1 MELKLDLHIH
11 TKYSNDGFMGIPELI
26 KQAKKRGLSGIA
38 ITDHDT
44 CKGLDEALKIG
55 KKEKFLII
63 PGIEIKS
70 KHGDIL
76 GLGITTPV
84 KRGMSAKETVSKIH
98 ELSGMAIAAHPYSL
112 VFHPSGVGGKVKT
125 AGFDAIEIFNS
136 RTYYSNKIAE
146 QTAEKY
152 GLSKVASSDS
162 HLIGE
167 IGNSYTIVNCKPD
180 IKSVLNEI
188 KNGRTKTVGRLT
200 PLKSIM
206 NWYYLRLKRSL

>member
-11 TKYSNDGFMGIPELI
+11 TKYSHDGFMELPELI
-26 KQAKKRGLSGIA
+26 KQAKKRGLSGVA

-44 CKGLDEALKIG
+44 CNGLDEAMKVG
-55 KKEKFLII
+55 KKEKFLVI

-98 ELSGMAIAAHPYSL
+98 ELGGLAIAPHPYSL
-112 VFHPSGVGGKVKT
+112 VFHPNGVREKTKT

-167 IGNSYTIVNCKPD
+167 IGNSYTIVNCRPD

-206 NWYYLRLKRSL
+206 NWYYMRLKRSL